1 MVETKFHETKISEK
15 PLSEQETRKKLF
27 SLAKDLGCHIELKQI
42 FNRYDTLLRTCPNQD
57 ERRQISVLANV
68 EVHKLFNFR
77 NSLVVAGKE
86 IIPSD
91 TDWKEPELL

>member
-1 MVETKFHETKISEK
+1 MIETKFSEK
-15 PLSEQETRKKLF
+15 PLSEKETRQKLF
-27 SLAKDLGCHIELKQI
+27 NLAKDLGCHIELKQI
-42 FNRYDTLLRTCPNQD
+42 FNRYDNLLKTCPNVT
-57 ERRQISVLANV
+57 ERHQISVLANV

-77 NSLVVAGKE
+77 NSLVVGGKE